1 MNDYKREF
9 LLHLVRTGAIRFGSF
24 RLKSGRLSSYFINI
38 ADAMRTGMDALKV
51 ADAYVKKIEEAKINF
66 DFIYGIAYKGIS
78 IAALIATR
86 YVQKGIDVRWG
97 YNRKM
102 EKDHGEGG
110 IIVGDIQRG
119 DRVLIV
125 DDVISTGFT
134 KLESWL
140 KLGYSFEGIKPAGVL
155 VGIDREEMDNDY
167 KKRFKEYGL
176 YIYSILSASD
186 IFDYIG
192 GKYDCN
198 KIGRY
203 GGSECG

>member
-9 LLHLVRTGAIRFGSF
+9 LLHLVSTGAIRFGSF
-24 RLKSGRLSSYFINI
+24 KLKSGRISPYFINI

-66 DFIYGIAYKGIS
+66 DFVYGIAYKGIS
-78 IAALIATR
+78 IAALIAMR
-86 YVQKGIDVRWG
+86 YAQKGIDVRWG
-97 YNRKM
+97 YNRKT

-110 IIVGDIQRG
+110 MIVGDIQRG

-140 KLGYSFEGIKPAGVL
+140 KLNYSFEGIKPAGVL
-155 VGIDREEMDNDY
+155 VGIDREEMDSDFR
-167 KKRFKEYGL
+167 KRFEEYGL
-176 YIYSILSASD
+176 YIYSILSVSD

-192 GKYDCN
+192 GK
-198 KIGRY
+198 I
-203 GGSECG
+203 

>member
-24 RLKSGRLSSYFINI
+24 RLKSGRLSPYFINI
-38 ADAMRTGMDALKV
+38 ADAMRTGMDALNV
-51 ADAYVKKIEEAKINF
+51 ADVYVKKIEEAKINF

-78 IAALIATR
+78 LAALIAMR
-86 YVQKGIDVRWG
+86 YALKGIDVRWG

-110 IIVGDIQRG
+110 MIVGDIQRG

-140 KLGYSFEGIKPAGVL
+140 KLNYSFEDIKPAGVL
-155 VGIDREEMDNDY
+155 VGIDREEMDSGY
-167 KKRFKEYGL
+167 RKRFEEYGL
-176 YIYSILSASD
+176 FIYSILSVSE

-192 GKYDCN
+192 GK
-198 KIGRY
+198 I
-203 GGSECG
+203 

>member
-9 LLHLVRTGAIRFGSF
+9 LLHLVGTGAIRFGSF
-24 RLKSGRLSSYFINI
+24 RLKSGRLSPYFIDI

-51 ADAYVKKIEEAKINF
+51 ADIYVKRIEEAKINF

-86 YVQKGIDVRWG
+86 YVQKDIDVRWG

-110 IIVGDIQRG
+110 MIIGDIQRG

-140 KLGYSFEGIKPAGVL
+140 KLDYSFEGIKPAGVL

-167 KKRFKEYGL
+167 KKRFKECGL

-192 GKYDCN
+192 GK
-198 KIGRY
+198 I
-203 GGSECG
+203 

>member
-1 MNDYKREF
+1 MTMNDYKREF
-9 LLHLVRTGAIRFGSF
+9 LLHLVGTGAIRFGSF
-24 RLKSGRLSSYFINI
+24 RLKSERLSPYFINI
-38 ADAMRTGMDALKV
+38 ADAMRTGKDALKV
-51 ADAYVKKIEEAKINF
+51 ADAYVQKVEEAKVKF
-66 DFIYGIAYKGIS
+66 DFIYGIAYKGIP
-78 IAALIATR
+78 IAALIAMR
-86 YVQKGIDVRWG
+86 YAQKGIDVRWG
-97 YNRKM
+97 YNRKT

-140 KLGYSFEGIKPAGVL
+140 KLNYSFEDIKPAGVL
-155 VGIDREEMDNDY
+155 VGVDREEMDSDY
-167 KKRFKEYGL
+167 RKKFEECGL

-192 GKYDCN
+192 GK
-198 KIGRY
+198 I
-203 GGSECG
+203 

>member
-9 LLHLVRTGAIRFGSF
+9 LLHLVGTGAIRFGSF
-24 RLKSGRLSSYFINI
+24 RLKSERLSPYFINI
-38 ADAMRTGMDALKV
+38 ADAMRTGKDALKV
-51 ADAYVKKIEEAKINF
+51 ADVYVKKIEEAKIKF

-78 IAALIATR
+78 IAALIAMR

-97 YNRKM
+97 YNRKT

-119 DRVLIV
+119 DKVLIV

-140 KLGYSFEGIKPAGVL
+140 KLNYSFEGIKPAGVL
-155 VGIDREEMDNDY
+155 VGIDREEIDSNY
-167 KKRFKEYGL
+167 RKRFEECGL

-203 GGSECG
+203 GGSEC